1 MIVLL
6 KVKAFNKKY
15 PQASVAVGNF
25 TTDLDLVN
33 QFAYSTM
40 ATLEPTTK
48 VPKKIFN
55 RLLLFQN
62 KLNYKIKHK
71 HFPHAGGSFGC
82 MCPKKNYTDF
92 K

>member
-48 VPKKIFN
+48 VPKKNLQSASTFPKQI
-55 RLLLFQN
+55 
-62 KLNYKIKHK
+62 KL
-71 HFPHAGGSFGC
+71 
-82 MCPKKNYTDF
+82 
-92 K
+92 